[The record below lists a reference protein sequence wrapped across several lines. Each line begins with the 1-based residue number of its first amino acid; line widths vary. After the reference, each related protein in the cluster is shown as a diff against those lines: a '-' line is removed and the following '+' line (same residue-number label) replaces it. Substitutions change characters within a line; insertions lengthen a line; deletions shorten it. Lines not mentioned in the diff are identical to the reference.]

1 MNDDL
6 LTSREAAEIL
16 GVRVTTLG
24 RWARTG
30 TLKPAIRT
38 PGGHRRYGQADVEAF
53 RAAPNAPPTTATP
66 SPDPRREDGDER
78 SELDLT
84 DIE

>member
-6 LTSREAAEIL
+6 LTPREAAGIL

-24 RWARTG
+24 RWARIG
-30 TLKPAIRT
+30 ALKPAIRT

-53 RAAPNAPPTTATP
+53 RAASERAAGNRDSTSGAREGG
-66 SPDPRREDGDER
+66 RR
-78 SELDLT
+78 
-84 DIE
+84 